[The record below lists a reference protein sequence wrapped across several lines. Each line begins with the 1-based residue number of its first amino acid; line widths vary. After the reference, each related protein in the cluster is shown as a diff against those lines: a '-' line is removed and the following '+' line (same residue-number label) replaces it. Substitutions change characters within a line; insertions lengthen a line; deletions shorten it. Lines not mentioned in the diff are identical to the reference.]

1 LVSYYHRYPA
11 LKCWAIFNRPLRGR
25 SILDAD
31 MGTQTKSFKVGS
43 ATFGDGRLT
52 IIAGPCVIESEE
64 HAMMM
69 ARECAQR
76 ARDAGLDFVFKSS
89 FDKANRSSI
98 KSFRGVGME
107 AGLDILRRIKA
118 ELGVPV
124 VTDIHDPAQ
133 VGVVAEVAD
142 ILQIPAFLCRQTDLI
157 LAAAG
162 SGRAVNIKKGQFLAP
177 EDARNIVEKAQAAG
191 CEKLMLTERGVSFGY
206 NNLVVDMRSFP
217 IMSEFGVPVV
227 FDVTHSLQLPGG
239 LGNATG
245 GLSQYIEPLARA
257 GVACGVDA
265 VFMEV
270 HDAPERAPSDGP
282 NMLPLARMGP
292 LLENLR
298 DIHGLVRGMP
308 KTEMPLSREART

>member
-1 LVSYYHRYPA
+1 MSHVKKP
-11 LKCWAIFNRPLRGR
+11 F
-25 SILDAD
+25 
-31 MGTQTKSFKVGS
+31 QVGS

-52 IIAGPCVIESEE
+52 VIAGPCVIESEE
-64 HAMMM
+64 HATMM

-89 FDKANRSSI
+89 FDKANRSSVN
-98 KSFRGVGME
+98 SFRGIGMD
-107 AGLDILRRIKA
+107 AGLKILQRIKDD
-118 ELGVPV
+118 LGLPV
-124 VTDIHDPAQ
+124 LTDIHDAAQ
-133 VGVVAEVAD
+133 VERVAEVAD
-142 ILQIPAFLCRQTDLI
+142 VLQIPAFLCRQTDLI
-157 LAAAG
+157 TAASR

-177 EDARNIVEKAQAAG
+177 ADARNIVEKAQAAG
-191 CEKLMLTERGVSFGY
+191 CEKVMLTERGVSFGY

-239 LGNATG
+239 LGHATG

-282 NMLPLARMGP
+282 NMLPLARMGD
-292 LLENLR
+292 LLKTLR
-298 DIHGLVRGMP
+298 EIHELVRRRSVP
-308 KTEMPLSREART
+308 ATV

>member
-1 LVSYYHRYPA
+1 
-11 LKCWAIFNRPLRGR
+11 
-25 SILDAD
+25 
-31 MGTQTKSFKVGS
+31 MTTKSFQVGS

-69 ARECAQR
+69 ARECR
-76 ARDAGLDFVFKSS
+76 ARAQSAGLDFVFKSS

-98 KSFRGVGME
+98 KSFRGLGMD
-107 AGLDILRRIKA
+107 AGLEILATIKK
-118 ELGVPV
+118 ELNVPV
-124 VTDIHDPAQ
+124 VTDVHDVAQ
-133 VGVVAEVAD
+133 IDAAAQVAD

-157 LAAAG
+157 IAAAK

-177 EDARNIVEKAQAAG
+177 EYARNIVEKARGAG
-191 CEKLMLTERGVSFGY
+191 SERVMITERGVSFGY

-217 IMSEFGVPVV
+217 IMSKFGVPVV

-239 LGNATG
+239 KGDATG
-245 GLSQYIEPLARA
+245 GLPQYIEPLARA

-282 NMLPLARMGP
+282 NMLPLERMGP
-292 LLENLR
+292 LLESLR
-298 DIHGLVRGMP
+298 DIHALAGKSKM
-308 KTEMPLSREART
+308 KTEK

>member
-1 LVSYYHRYPA
+1 MQTA
-11 LKCWAIFNRPLRGR
+11 
-25 SILDAD
+25 
-31 MGTQTKSFKVGS
+31 TKSFQVGP

-52 IIAGPCVIESEE
+52 VIAGPCVIESEA
-64 HAMMM
+64 HATMM

-76 ARDAGLDFVFKSS
+76 ARDAGLDFVFKTS

-98 KSFRGVGME
+98 NSFRGIGMDT
-107 AGLDILRRIKA
+107 GLEILRAIKK
-118 ELGVPV
+118 EVGVPV
-124 VTDIHDPAQ
+124 VTDIHEISQ
-133 VGVVAEVAD
+133 VEQVAEVAD
-142 ILQIPAFLCRQTDLI
+142 VLQIPAFLCRQTDLI
-157 LAAAG
+157 TEAAK

-191 CEKLMLTERGVSFGY
+191 CERLMITERGVSFGY

-217 IMSEFGVPVV
+217 IMGGFGVPVV

-239 LGNATG
+239 LGHATG

-282 NMLPLARMGP
+282 NMLPLARMGD
-292 LLENLR
+292 LLKMLR
-298 DIHGLVRGMP
+298 DVHELVNQR
-308 KTEMPLSREART
+308 SRVARSVPGAVATG